1 MHRSAFFTVP
11 LIFFVSLLA
20 PASVFALVP
29 SDTFYSHQWYLEK
42 IGGPAAWDVT
52 VGNPASVVA
61 VIDVGVDL
69 DHPDLQDALWVNPG
83 ETPGNG
89 LDDDRNGFVD
99 DVHGWDFVSN
109 DPDPSPSY
117 DVPNSDPRDLHHGTV
132 VAGIIAARGN
142 NGEGVAGIDWLAK
155 IMSLRVLRSDGS
167 GDVETV
173 LPAIRYAVQ
182 EGATIINLSFVGD
195 ERSTDLDQAI
205 ADAERAGVLVVAA
218 GGNEDRRGQG
228 DLTRFPVYPI
238 CSGLDGRSVLGVA
251 ATNQQDQKAT
261 FSSYGRCVDLS
272 SPGERIVGTLFH
284 DPNHVIIRVG
294 GTITTATF
302 AQLYGGF
309 FSGTSFAA
317 PIAAGVA
324 SLVRGIIPTA
334 TPQEVIGLLQATADP
349 LQGNGQVT
357 TDQLGAGRIN
367 AARALTEAQATS
379 STVPNAAA
387 SRIAP
392 SAALAS
398 IGDAITVRIEIK
410 SMSGIAIVGR
420 ELTIRS
426 SRASDSVEPAR
437 VTTNGQGVA
446 TATIRATEEGIAE
459 IVATIDTTTIGPAR
473 VVFARATTAP
483 IGTGSLLRGSTTTVY
498 TIGSDGKR
506 YAFPDSQTFRS
517 WYADDNG
524 VQRVSDVVLAAFPLG
539 GLVTIRPGTFLV
551 KIQTDPKTYAVEPPT
566 PGSGQAGGT
575 LRWVPS
581 EEAAQ
586 AIYGTA
592 WAKRVVDVP
601 DAFFTTYRVGAPIT
615 GSEPPAGT
623 ILEDGRDGERYLIT
637 GGQRRL
643 VSSTLVFL
651 KNGFQW
657 RDVVKVPTA
666 TYPDGPPIVE
676 REPTLAQFVP

>member
-1 MHRSAFFTVP
+1 MRRSSFFTAS
-11 LIFFVSLLA
+11 LILASLLA

-42 IGGPAAWDVT
+42 IGAPAAWDVT
-52 VGNPASVVA
+52 IGNPASVVA

-69 DHPDLQDALWVNPG
+69 DHPDLQDALWANPG

-117 DVPNSDPRDLHHGTV
+117 DVAGSDPRDLHHGTV

-142 NGEGVAGIDWLAK
+142 NGEGVAGIDWLSK
-155 IMSLRVLRSDGS
+155 VMPLRVLRSDGS

-173 LPAIRYAVQ
+173 LPAIRYAVT

-228 DLTRFPVYPI
+228 DLTRFPAYPI

-251 ATNQQDQKAT
+251 ATNQQDQKAA

-294 GTITTATF
+294 GTITTTTF

-324 SLVRGIIPTA
+324 SLVRGILPTA
-334 TPQEVIGLLQATADP
+334 TPQEVISVLQRTADS

-357 TDQLGAGRIN
+357 ADQLGAGRIN
-367 AARALTEAQATS
+367 AARAVTDAQQRAS
-379 STVPNAAA
+379 AVPSAAA

-392 SAALAS
+392 GAALAS
-398 IGDAITVRIEIK
+398 VGDAVAVRIELK
-410 SMSGIAIVGR
+410 STNGIAIVGR
-420 ELTIRS
+420 ELMIRS
-426 SRASDSVEPAR
+426 TRASDAVEPSR
-437 VTTNGQGVA
+437 VTTDGQGIAA
-446 TATIRATEEGIAE
+446 TTIRAAEEGIAE

-483 IGTGSLLRGSTTTVY
+483 IGSGSLLRGSTATVY
-498 TIGSDGKR
+498 IIGSDSKR
-506 YAFPDSQTFRS
+506 YAFPDAQTFRS
-517 WYADDNG
+517 WYADDSG
-524 VQRVSDVVLAAFPLG
+524 VQRVNDVILAAFPLG

-551 KIQTDPKTYAVEPPT
+551 KVTTDPKTYAIEP
-566 PGSGQAGGT
+566 GGM
-575 LRWVPS
+575 LRWVS
-581 EEAAQ
+581 DETT
-586 AIYGTA
+586 AIALYGST

-601 DAFFTTYRVGAPIT
+601 DAFFINYRVGVPVSASAHPT
-615 GSEPPAGT
+615 GVM
-623 ILEDGRDGERYLIT
+623 LEDIRDGQRYYIAS
-637 GGQRRL
+637 GQRRRID
-643 VSSTLVFL
+643 STLAFL
-651 KNGFQW
+651 KNSFQW
-657 RDVVKVPTA
+657 RDVLRVSTVA
-666 TYPDGPPIVE
+666 YPDGSSITD
-676 REPTLAQFVP
+676 REVALAQPVP

>member
-1 MHRSAFFTVP
+1 MRRSSFFTAS
-11 LIFFVSLLA
+11 LILASLLA

-29 SDTFYSHQWYLEK
+29 SDTFYGHQWYLEK
-42 IGGPAAWDVT
+42 IGAPAAWDVT

-69 DHPDLQDALWVNPG
+69 DHPDLQDAFWTNPG

-117 DVPNSDPRDLHHGTV
+117 DVAGSDPRDLHHGTV

-142 NGEGVAGIDWLAK
+142 NGEGIAGIDWLAK
-155 IMSLRVLRSDGS
+155 IMPLRVLRSDGS

-173 LPAIRYAVQ
+173 LPAIRYAVS

-195 ERSTDLDQAI
+195 ERSTDLDAAI
-205 ADAERAGVLVVAA
+205 ADAESRGVLVVAA

-228 DLTRFPVYPI
+228 DLTRFPAYPI

-251 ATNQQDQKAT
+251 ATNQQDQKAA

-294 GTITTATF
+294 GTITTTTF

-324 SLVRGIIPTA
+324 SLVRGILPTA
-334 TPQEVIGLLQATADP
+334 TPQEVISVLQRTADP

-357 TDQLGAGRIN
+357 ADQLGAGRIN
-367 AARALTEAQATS
+367 AARAVTDAQQRAS
-379 STVPNAAA
+379 AVPSAAA

-392 SAALAS
+392 GAALAS
-398 IGDAITVRIEIK
+398 VGDAVAVRIELK
-410 SMSGIAIVGR
+410 STNGIAIVGR
-420 ELTIRS
+420 ELMIRS
-426 SRASDSVEPAR
+426 TRASDAVEPSR
-437 VTTNGQGVA
+437 VTTDGQGIAA
-446 TATIRATEEGIAE
+446 TTIRAAEEGIAE

-483 IGTGSLLRGSTTTVY
+483 IGSGSLLRGSTATVY
-498 TIGSDGKR
+498 IVGSDGKR
-506 YAFPDSQTFRS
+506 YAFPDAQTFRS
-517 WYADDNG
+517 WYADDSG
-524 VQRVSDVVLAAFPLG
+524 VQRVNDVILAAFPLG

-551 KIQTDPKTYAVEPPT
+551 KVTTDPKTYAIEP
-566 PGSGQAGGT
+566 GGM
-575 LRWVPS
+575 LRWVS
-581 EEAAQ
+581 DETT
-586 AIYGTA
+586 AIALYGST

-601 DAFFTTYRVGAPIT
+601 DAFFINYRVGVPVSASAHPT
-615 GSEPPAGT
+615 GVM
-623 ILEDGRDGERYLIT
+623 LEDIRDGQRYYIAS
-637 GGQRRL
+637 GQRRRID
-643 VSSTLVFL
+643 STLAFL
-651 KNGFQW
+651 KNSFQW
-657 RDVVKVPTA
+657 RDVLRVSTVA
-666 TYPDGPPIVE
+666 YPDGSSITD
-676 REPTLAQFVP
+676 REVTLAQPVP